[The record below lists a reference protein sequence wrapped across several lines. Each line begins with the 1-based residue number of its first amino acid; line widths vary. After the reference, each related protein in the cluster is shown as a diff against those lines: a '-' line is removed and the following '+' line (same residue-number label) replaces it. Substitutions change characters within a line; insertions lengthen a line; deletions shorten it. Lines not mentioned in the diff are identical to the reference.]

1 MGKFNEGDLVADTS
15 GNGHGVGYITD
26 APMDDSI
33 RVEFLFEGERGD
45 IEKISEWREAGSVRE
60 PTIAELR
67 SHAVL
72 VAVEVDHA
80 KLVIVAIAHR
90 VKAGG
95 RAKRSIIGGLTASI
109 EGLALAAVQIRR
121 MWLDEAVW

>member
-15 GNGHGVGYITD
+15 GNGYGVGYITD

-33 RVEFLFEGERGD
+33 RVEFLFEGERD
-45 IEKISEWREAGSVRE
+45 IEKLSEWRDAGSVRE

-72 VAVEVDHA
+72 VAVEVDRA

-95 RAKRSIIGGLTASI
+95 RAKRSIIRGLIDSI
-109 EGLALAAVQIRR
+109 DGLALAAVKIRS